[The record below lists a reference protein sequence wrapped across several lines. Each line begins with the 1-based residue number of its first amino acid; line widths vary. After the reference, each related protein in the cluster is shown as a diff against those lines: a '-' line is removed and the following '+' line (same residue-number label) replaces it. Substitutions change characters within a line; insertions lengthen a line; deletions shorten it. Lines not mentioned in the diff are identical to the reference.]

1 MGQEESVET
10 SLSKGDVIKDEDD
23 VGKSC
28 VLVCLARF
36 SEERNKIRNELGCL
50 VVNIRVKQLV
60 NLV

>member
-1 MGQEESVET
+1 MEQEESVET

-23 VGKSC
+23 VGKSF

-36 SEERNKIRNELGCL
+36 SEERNKIRKELGCL
-50 VVNIRVKQLV
+50 IVNIRVKEAV